1 MMITWVGTFIIRLLE
16 GISLNSQTASKLY
29 VLTHSRLAS
38 AYIYPFL
45 CFHKK
50 NLRVYASLSN
60 KTHLLLNLIVIPI
73 SCETWQLLHEY
84 DRTSCVCQDIKPC
97 VCVRT

>member
-1 MMITWVGTFIIRLLE
+1 MITWVGTFRIRLLE
-16 GISLNSQTASKLY
+16 DISLNSQTASKLY

-50 NLRVYASLSN
+50 NFKRL
-60 KTHLLLNLIVIPI
+60 
-73 SCETWQLLHEY
+73 C
-84 DRTSCVCQDIKPC
+84 
-97 VCVRT
+97 